1 MVEKSKETLIEE
13 FKENL
18 LKKMRFNPEE
28 LPKGL
33 QTMAEAI
40 NYFRKHPDLV
50 ELNFEVSFSSGERIT
65 LIKEYS

>member
-1 MVEKSKETLIEE
+1 MVEKSKETLREE

-18 LKKMRFNPEE
+18 LKKMRSNPEE

-33 QTMAEAI
+33 QAMAEAI
-40 NYFRKHPDLV
+40 NYFSKPPDLV